1 MTTHAGTGNHQGKD
15 AVPQFPLLP
24 ACLLQL
30 ELRHLQVPT
39 ELAATLRAGGLDT
52 VGDLLALPASDF
64 AAGAALGP
72 RAAEALRA
80 ALEPLL
86 LTGLRDLVPATA
98 ATPAVTWLRLQDQLL
113 APLAEDERHLLR
125 DVLGI
130 GVPPLSLTAIARRD
144 DRDLRAIED
153 LAAGIRTRLHEAPAA
168 GIDRL
173 RAELEREFRAFDGV
187 VDDQHLAIGSV
198 LHTVARGANDP
209 QLALRL
215 AAFCFP
221 QDVHLHGARLVA
233 VSPRRFR
240 RLERQLRGLVV
251 PHRLPLAIDA
261 LLADLATR
269 QVDAPRGVVLHL
281 LRSVLHVNIEIDGER
296 GEVAVPDPRSPAA
309 RLADLLAEVGHPMPL
324 EDLVFAYRERY
335 RSASR
340 PGIVQRLRR
349 DPTFVMVGPDTWSL
363 RAWHEQDLLAVAPL
377 VDQAARRICTEGGKQ
392 SVAGLLA
399 AADADPRAVWL
410 VQDRLAA
417 DPRVRLLG
425 RGEVCPATH
434 KRSQVLDQLL
444 HDFRR
449 AGGDV
454 VTSLFVQNQPAAR
467 RRLVARLLRENRL
480 FVMPS
485 EDRIDVL
492 ANYPFNQERL
502 QRLVELVANQLAQ
515 RTGYAH
521 ANALKLAVDRAE
533 LGGSWLTPTLLADL
547 LRRHGPF
554 EVLPGG
560 LIGKRDL
567 GLGSRLMRTVRQA
580 LRDAG
585 VPVSVDE
592 ILRARPD
599 LAEFASCLQELLRS
613 DPLVQTPD
621 GARFTLV

>member
-1 MTTHAGTGNHQGKD
+1 MTTHAGTGNHLGK
-15 AVPQFPLLP
+15 AAELQFPLLP

-30 ELRHLQVPT
+30 ELRHLSVPA
-39 ELAATLRAGGLDT
+39 ELGAALRARGLDT
-52 VGDLLALPASDF
+52 VGDLLGLPTGEF
-64 AAGAALGP
+64 AVDAELGP

-86 LTGLRDLVPATA
+86 LAGLRDLVPETA
-98 ATPAVTWLRLQDQLL
+98 STPAIAWLRLQDQLL
-113 APLAEDERHLLR
+113 APLAEDERQLLR
-125 DVLGI
+125 QVLGI

-168 GIDRL
+168 GLERL
-173 RAELEREFRAFDGV
+173 RCELEREFRAFDGV

-221 QDVHLHGARLVA
+221 QDVHLHGGQLIG

-240 RLERQLRGLVV
+240 RLERQLRAQVV

-261 LLADLATR
+261 LLAELGSR
-269 QVDAPRGVVLHL
+269 QVEAPRGVVLHL
-281 LRSVLHVNIEIDGER
+281 LRAVLHVNIEIDGEQ

-309 RLADLLAEVGHPMPL
+309 RLADLLAEVGRPMPL
-324 EDLVFAYRERY
+324 EDLVFAYRERFH
-335 RSASR
+335 RASR
-340 PGIVQRLRR
+340 HGIVQRLRR
-349 DPTFVMVGPDTWSL
+349 DPTFVMVGPDVWSL
-363 RAWHEQDLLAVAPL
+363 RTWHQQDLAAVAPL
-377 VDQAARRICTEGGKQ
+377 VEQVARRICTEGGKQ
-392 SVAGLLA
+392 SVAALLA
-399 AADADPRAVWL
+399 ASSADPRAVWL

-434 KRSQVLDQLL
+434 KRSQVLEQLL

-449 AGGDV
+449 AAGDV

-467 RRLVARLLRENRL
+467 RRLVSRLLRENRL
-480 FVMPS
+480 FVTPS
-485 EDRIDVL
+485 DDRIDVL

-502 QRLVELVANQLAQ
+502 QRLLELVQHQLTQ
-515 RTGYAH
+515 RTGYAQ
-521 ANALKLAVDRAE
+521 ASALKAAVDRAE
-533 LGGSWLTPTLLADL
+533 LGGTWLTPTLLADL

-560 LIGKRDL
+560 LVGKREL
-567 GLGSRLMRTVRQA
+567 GLGARLMRTVRQA

-585 VPVSVDE
+585 APVSVEE

-599 LAEFASCLQELLRS
+599 LAEFTSCLQDLLRQ
-613 DPLVQTPD
+613 DPMVQSPD